1 MCDWFLYENFYVAS
15 HCVQTLNAIRC
26 SLNERWAG
34 CFASIQPDLRYKEI
48 DTKKRECCDARPA
61 VACLMTEERQLN
73 ALRLLEENPEMSQRE
88 LAEALG
94 VSVGAAN
101 YCLKALVEKGW
112 VKLENFQKNPN
123 KLGYLYLLTPM
134 GIAAKAHLTASFLRR
149 KMAEYEALRA
159 EIDQLQAEADGL
171 VK

>member
-1 MCDWFLYENFYVAS
+1 MAD
-15 HCVQTLNAIRC
+15 
-26 SLNERWAG
+26 ERH
-34 CFASIQPDLRYKEI
+34 LR
-48 DTKKRECCDARPA
+48 
-61 VACLMTEERQLN
+61 
-73 ALRLLEENPEMSQRE
+73 ALRLLEQNPKMTQRE

-134 GIAAKAHLTASFLRR
+134 GFSAKAQLTASFLRR
-149 KMAEYEALRA
+149 KMMEYEALRT
-159 EIDQLQAEADGL
+159 EIDQLRAEVDGWDE
-171 VK
+171 

>member
-1 MCDWFLYENFYVAS
+1 
-15 HCVQTLNAIRC
+15 
-26 SLNERWAG
+26 
-34 CFASIQPDLRYKEI
+34 
-48 DTKKRECCDARPA
+48 
-61 VACLMTEERQLN
+61 MTEERQLN

-134 GIAAKAHLTASFLRR
+134 GIAAKAQLTAGFLRR

-159 EIDQLQAEADGL
+159 EIDQLQAEVDGL

>member
-1 MCDWFLYENFYVAS
+1 
-15 HCVQTLNAIRC
+15 
-26 SLNERWAG
+26 
-34 CFASIQPDLRYKEI
+34 
-48 DTKKRECCDARPA
+48 
-61 VACLMTEERQLN
+61 
-73 ALRLLEENPEMSQRE
+73 MSQRE

-112 VKLENFQKNPN
+112 VKLENFHKNPN

-134 GIAAKAHLTASFLRR
+134 GIAAKAQLTAGFLRR

-159 EIDQLQAEADGL
+159 EIDQLQAEVDGL

>member
-1 MCDWFLYENFYVAS
+1 MA
-15 HCVQTLNAIRC
+15 
-26 SLNERWAG
+26 
-34 CFASIQPDLRYKEI
+34 
-48 DTKKRECCDARPA
+48 
-61 VACLMTEERQLN
+61 EERHLK
-73 ALRLLEENPEMSQRE
+73 ALRLLEQNPEMTQRE

-134 GIAAKAHLTASFLRR
+134 GIAARTQLTASFLRR
-149 KMAEYEALRA
+149 KLAEYEALRR
-159 EIDQLQAEADGL
+159 EIDQLQSEVDGL
-171 VK
+171 VE

>member
-1 MCDWFLYENFYVAS
+1 MA
-15 HCVQTLNAIRC
+15 
-26 SLNERWAG
+26 
-34 CFASIQPDLRYKEI
+34 
-48 DTKKRECCDARPA
+48 
-61 VACLMTEERQLN
+61 EERHLK
-73 ALRLLEENPEMSQRE
+73 ALRLLEQNPEMTQRE

-134 GIAAKAHLTASFLRR
+134 GIAAKAQLAARFLRR
-149 KMAEYEALRA
+149 KVAEYEALRA
-159 EIDQLQAEADGL
+159 EIAQLQAEVNGL
-171 VK
+171 KE

>member
-1 MCDWFLYENFYVAS
+1 MAD
-15 HCVQTLNAIRC
+15 
-26 SLNERWAG
+26 ERH
-34 CFASIQPDLRYKEI
+34 LK
-48 DTKKRECCDARPA
+48 
-61 VACLMTEERQLN
+61 
-73 ALRLLEENPEMSQRE
+73 ALRLLEQNPEMTQRE

-134 GIAAKAHLTASFLRR
+134 GIAAKAQLTASFLRR
-149 KMAEYEALRA
+149 KMAEYEALRTEIEHLRA
-159 EIDQLQAEADGL
+159 EVDGL
-171 VK
+171 VESK

>member
-1 MCDWFLYENFYVAS
+1 
-15 HCVQTLNAIRC
+15 
-26 SLNERWAG
+26 
-34 CFASIQPDLRYKEI
+34 
-48 DTKKRECCDARPA
+48 
-61 VACLMTEERQLN
+61 MTEERQLN
-73 ALRLLEENPEMSQRE
+73 ALRLLEENPEISQRE

-134 GIAAKAHLTASFLRR
+134 GITAKAQLTAGFLRR

-159 EIDQLQAEADGL
+159 EIDQLQAEVDGL

>member
-1 MCDWFLYENFYVAS
+1 MAD
-15 HCVQTLNAIRC
+15 
-26 SLNERWAG
+26 ERH
-34 CFASIQPDLRYKEI
+34 LK
-48 DTKKRECCDARPA
+48 
-61 VACLMTEERQLN
+61 
-73 ALRLLEENPEMSQRE
+73 ALRLLEQNPEMTQRE

-134 GIAAKAHLTASFLRR
+134 GIAAKAQLTASFLRR
-149 KMAEYEALRA
+149 KVAEYEALRTEIEHLRA
-159 EIDQLQAEADGL
+159 EVDGL
-171 VK
+171 AE